1 MAASLPGFPNP
12 SAASALMPVQG
23 NVTVPQSTALASGTG
38 MLVPDT
44 AVSEQMSNF
53 PDTLYDLRP
62 TSHLMRLMQ
71 ALLGDS
77 GAGQLRKRL
86 LVSQL
91 SAQTSAGTAF
101 FDLDRFY
108 GAIFN
113 ASRGVTEQLSV
124 NPMDPATGVAT
135 PTEWEGV
142 YSSDGAYRD
151 RMNALAFGIA
161 QGATQPGIVA
171 AASAAIGAPVEV
183 DESWAM
189 MDAANG
195 SGSVHTWGWLEA
207 RYPTW
212 SSLAGQLWGPLEGQT
227 FYGRSGSLTRS
238 ELLVRV
244 HKTYPQTAAGRQA
257 QAVDE
262 WTLVRVLD
270 QLLPA
275 GLLMTVDT
283 QAVTVGQPLQIS
295 AARSD
300 STHVEVVRQVTPV
313 GTTSPVSPYP
323 LSAGQVSAGVGT
335 FDTRVL
341 PVPPMSTRIGDS
353 WTYSTASAQ
362 AAMAVSWVPDPSGPV
377 DFTQPGAVPDLSSPV
392 DEQQI
397 TWSDGTT
404 TTYSAA
410 LGLLDPAQ
418 ALAARVGSD
427 GSLVAHPYS
436 GDRRMVPTHT

>member
-1 MAASLPGFPNP
+1 MADLPGFPNALS
-12 SAASALMPVQG
+12 SASLMPLQA
-23 NVTVPQSTALASGTG
+23 NIMVPQSTALASGTG
-38 MLVPDT
+38 MLVTDT
-44 AVSEQMSNF
+44 AIAEQMANF
-53 PDTLYDLRP
+53 PDSIYDLRP

-77 GAGQLRKRL
+77 GTGQLRKRL
-86 LVSQL
+86 LVAQL
-91 SAQTSAGTAF
+91 SAQTTAGTAF

-113 ASRGVTEQLSV
+113 ASRDMVEQLPI

-135 PTEWEGV
+135 PTEWESIL
-142 YSSDGAYRD
+142 SSDGAYRD

-189 MDAANG
+189 IDAAG
-195 SGSVHTWGWLEA
+195 PGAGGIHTWGWVLGQYA
-207 RYPTW
+207 TW
-212 SSLAGQLWGPLEGQT
+212 SALEGQLWGPLEGQT

-238 ELLVRV
+238 ELLVRI
-244 HKTYPQTAAGRQA
+244 HKNYPQTPAGRQA

-262 WTLVRVLD
+262 WALVRVLD
-270 QLLPA
+270 QLIPA

-283 QAVTVGQPLQIS
+283 QAVTVSQPVEIS
-295 AARSD
+295 AITSD
-300 STHVEVVRQVTPV
+300 SVHFEVVRQVTPV
-313 GTTSPVSPYP
+313 TTMSPTSPYP
-323 LSAGQVSAGVGT
+323 LSAGQLAAGLT
-335 FDTRVL
+335 LFDTRVL

-353 WTYSTASAQ
+353 WTYAVGAQ
-362 AAMAVSWVPDPSGPV
+362 AASAVSWAPDPATAA
-377 DFTQPGAVPDLSSPV
+377 DFTQPGGVPDLSVPV

-404 TTYSAA
+404 STYSAA

-418 ALAARVGSD
+418 ALAARVGAD
-427 GSLVAHPYS
+427 GVLVAHPYS